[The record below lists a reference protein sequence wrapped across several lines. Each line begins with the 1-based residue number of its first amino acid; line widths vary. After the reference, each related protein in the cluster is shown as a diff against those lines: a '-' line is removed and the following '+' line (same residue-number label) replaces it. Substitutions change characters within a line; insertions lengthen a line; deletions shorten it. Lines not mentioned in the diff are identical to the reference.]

1 MQKRPRILHLGLIG
15 ISSVI
20 SWVLATTVDLNQLEL
35 GALFNM
41 YFPPLLGIVTFIL
54 FTILCLITDN
64 RAIRLII
71 LTLFCGLN
79 LYMGLAF
86 HFGK

>member
-86 HFGK
+86 HFGI